1 MHTAFVKIE
10 ETARVFWSQSGLHEV
25 FPRDMQQAIGL
36 AKDVVVIH
44 LPALRIKG
52 IRTWLRERNFDFQLP
67 PFDKF
72 LHGFLL
78 THQGTG
84 FIFVNGSD
92 NEAERRFTL
101 AHEIA
106 HFILDYET
114 PRQQAVEE
122 FGLVI
127 LEVLDGFRPPTVE
140 ERLHG
145 LVFNHSLVSFS
156 HLLDSDS
163 ISGMSRLNVW
173 QAENRADQLAL
184 ELLAPAHHVRVQVS
198 KLGLPKRFAAHKS
211 TLPNILTDHYGLPES
226 IAEGYANH
234 LARKFTGGPTL
245 AEQWGLR

>member
-1 MHTAFVKIE
+1 MRTAFVKIE

-36 AKDVVVIH
+36 VKNVVVIH
-44 LPALRIKG
+44 IPALRIEN
-52 IRTWLRERNFDFQLP
+52 IQTWLRDRKFDFQVP

-78 THQGTG
+78 THQGAG

-114 PRQQAVEE
+114 PRKQAISQ
-122 FGLVI
+122 FGSVI
-127 LEVLDGFRPPTVE
+127 LEVLDGLRLPTVE
-140 ERLHG
+140 ERLQG
-145 LVFNHSLVSFS
+145 LVFNRTLVAFS

-163 ISGMSRLNVW
+163 ISGMGRLNIW
-173 QAENRADQLAL
+173 QAEDRADQLAL
-184 ELLAPAHHVRVQVS
+184 ELLAPSRHIQAQIS
-198 KLGLPKRFAAHKS
+198 KLLLPRRFVAYKS
-211 TLPNILTDHYGLPES
+211 ALPDLLTTYYGLPEI
-226 IAEGYANH
+226 IALDYADF
-234 LARKFTGGPTL
+234 LAKKLTGGPTL
-245 AEQWGLR
+245 AEIWGFR